1 MQALEKMGILG
12 YVKMP
17 SKANVM
23 RDIMLTSLHWNPS
36 VMCDVKTWL

>member
-1 MQALEKMGILG
+1 MLQALEKMGILG

-23 RDIMLTSLHWNPS
+23 HDIMLTSLH
-36 VMCDVKTWL
+36 